1 MDTIKNYVESVFAN
15 LPKTPE
21 VLEQK
26 NAMLNS
32 MQNKY
37 QQLKSDGKSEHE
49 AISTAI
55 AAHGNIDDFT
65 KSDIPNAPAATIE
78 NEVFLTSEQ
87 VDEYIDHRHHFAW
100 AMATGVFLCIMGPA
114 SLFLGQYLTGYRNG
128 QGVRTSELLD
138 ILTLVPLFIF
148 IAAGVALFILY
159 GMKEQQFELEHK
171 RIQIDSTT
179 YTRLKAEHKTFR
191 PRLAV
196 AIAIGVALCILAPV
210 SMLLSVVLLGEDNA
224 LSLVFL
230 LSFIAIGVFLFIFYG
245 IQDET
250 YEKLLSI
257 GEFAKDKAEKNKVVG
272 IVARL
277 PAGSRNLFDCRFRL
291 LRLGERLDHLSN
303 RRHPLWDFCNG
314 VQRLRGFEEE
324 QVILWDKKE
333 KETRTYRQFPSL
345 FLLSC

>member
-1 MDTIKNYVESVFAN
+1 MDTISNYVDSVFEK

-21 VLEQK
+21 LLEQK
-26 NAMLNS
+26 QAMLTK
-32 MQNKY
+32 MQDKY
-37 QQLKSDGKSEHE
+37 QQLKSVGKSEHE
-49 AISTAI
+49 AISGAI

-65 KSDIPNAPAATIE
+65 KSDLAVAPAEIPD
-78 NEVFLTSEQ
+78 NEVYLTPEQ

-114 SLFLGQYLTGYRNG
+114 SLFLGQYLAGYRDG
-128 QGVRTSELLD
+128 QGGRTSDLMD

-148 IAAGVALFILY
+148 VAAGVALFILY
-159 GMKEQQFELEHK
+159 GMKEQQFELEEK
-171 RIQIDSTT
+171 RVQLDATT
-179 YTRLKAEHKTFR
+179 YARLKADHKAFR

-196 AIAIGVALCILAPV
+196 AVAIGVALCILAPV
-210 SMLLSVVLLGEDNA
+210 SMLLSVVLLGEENG

-272 IVARL
+272 IVAGVVFPL
-277 PAGSRNLFDCRFRL
+277 AAAVYLIAGFVYYAWASAWIIFPIVGILFGIFATVY
-291 LRLGERLDHLSN
+291 
-303 RRHPLWDFCNG
+303 NG
-314 VQRLRGFEEE
+314 YMDL
-324 QVILWDKKE
+324 KK
-333 KETRTYRQFPSL
+333 KK
-345 FLLSC
+345 

>member
-1 MDTIKNYVESVFAN
+1 MDTLKNYVDSVFAN
-15 LPKTPE
+15 LLKTPE

-26 NAMLNS
+26 NAMLRK

-49 AISTAI
+49 AISGAI

-65 KSDIPNAPAATIE
+65 VPDIPFTPAE
-78 NEVFLTSEQ
+78 HLQNEVYLTPEQ

-114 SLFLGQYLTGYRNG
+114 SLFLGQYLAGYRDG
-128 QGVRTSELLD
+128 QGGRTSEMLD

-148 IAAGVALFILY
+148 VAAGVALFILY
-159 GMKEQQFELEHK
+159 GMKEQQFELEEK
-171 RIQIDSTT
+171 RIKLDSTT
-179 YTRLKAEHKTFR
+179 YSRLKAEHKAFR

-196 AIAIGVALCILAPV
+196 AVATGVALCILAPV
-210 SMLLSVVLLGEDNA
+210 SMLLSVVLLGEENG

-272 IVARL
+272 IVAGVVFPL
-277 PAGSRNLFDCRFRL
+277 AAAIYLIAGFVYYAWGSAWIIFPIVGILFGIFATVY
-291 LRLGERLDHLSN
+291 
-303 RRHPLWDFCNG
+303 NG
-314 VQRLRGFEEE
+314 YADL
-324 QVILWDKKE
+324 KK
-333 KETRTYRQFPSL
+333 KK
-345 FLLSC
+345 

>member
-1 MDTIKNYVESVFAN
+1 MDTISNYVDSVFVN

-21 VLEQK
+21 MLAHKQ
-26 NAMLNS
+26 AMLTK
-32 MQNKY
+32 MKDKY
-37 QQLKSDGKSEHE
+37 QQLKSEGKSEHE

-55 AAHGNIDDFT
+55 AAQGNVDDFT
-65 KSDIPNAPAATIE
+65 ESYQAQSPAENTQ
-78 NEVFLTSEQ
+78 NEVYLTPEQ

-128 QGVRTSELLD
+128 QGGRTSELMD

-179 YTRLKAEHKTFR
+179 YTRLKAEHKAFR

-210 SMLLSVVLLGEDNA
+210 SMLLSVVLLGEENG

-272 IVARL
+272 IVAGVVFPL
-277 PAGSRNLFDCRFRL
+277 AAAIYLIAGFVYYAWGSAWIIFPIVGILFGIFATVY
-291 LRLGERLDHLSN
+291 
-303 RRHPLWDFCNG
+303 NG
-314 VQRLRGFEEE
+314 YMDL
-324 QVILWDKKE
+324 KK
-333 KETRTYRQFPSL
+333 KK
-345 FLLSC
+345 